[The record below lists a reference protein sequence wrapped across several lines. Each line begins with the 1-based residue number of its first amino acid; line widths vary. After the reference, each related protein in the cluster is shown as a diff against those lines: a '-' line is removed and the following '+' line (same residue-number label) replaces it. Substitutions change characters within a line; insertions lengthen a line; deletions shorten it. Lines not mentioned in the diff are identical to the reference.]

1 MQDNFYY
8 YYYYDFTKPFPPM
21 FNSNAF
27 ITASMVT
34 SRNCFTLNLGL
45 VDYSA

>member
-8 YYYYDFTKPFPPM
+8 YYYYDFTKSFPPM

-27 ITASMVT
+27 ITAGTVT
-34 SRNCFTLNLGL
+34 SRNCLILNLGL
-45 VDYSA
+45 VDYFD